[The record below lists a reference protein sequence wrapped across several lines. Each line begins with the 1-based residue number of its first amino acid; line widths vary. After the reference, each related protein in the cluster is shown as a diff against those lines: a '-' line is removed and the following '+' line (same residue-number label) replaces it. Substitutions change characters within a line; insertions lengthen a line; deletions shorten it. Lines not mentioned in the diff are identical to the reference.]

1 MSPSIR
7 QQLQNR
13 KRRILR
19 RLANRQ
25 WEEQLSPM
33 FSASNIHYELSNR
46 IHGLDCGGIGLI
58 HLLARQTGLI
68 DAINDSLHLLKVH
81 LPYWESDHVLNIAYN
96 IVTGGDCLQ
105 DIELRRQDEVYLN
118 ALGAQRAPDP
128 TTAGDFCRR
137 FSEADV
143 QGLMEAINGVRV
155 KNVWKQQPPEFFK
168 RAILDAD
175 GTIAPTTGECKQ
187 GMDIS
192 YDGQWGYHPLVISL
206 ANTKEPLYLINRS
219 GNRPSS
225 EQAGEYFDRAIAWC
239 RAGGFQ
245 SVLLRGDTDFS
256 QTKRLDGWNDNDVEF
271 LFGFNAMPNL
281 NEHANHLPESAWS
294 KLQRPARYEVKTEPR
309 QRPENV
315 KEQLVVERE
324 YENIRLKGEDVA
336 EFDYRPGECEYFYRI
351 VVVRKN
357 LSVEKGQLV
366 LYDNIRYFFYI
377 TNLRR
382 ESAAEIVLLANDRC
396 DQENLIEQLKNG
408 VKAMKM
414 PVDNLVSN
422 WAYMVMASV
431 AWTLKAW
438 WGLWLPVT
446 PGRWQERHES
456 QKQSVLKM
464 EFKRFVNA
472 VVRVPC
478 QIVRQGRKIIYRL
491 LAWNPWQDVMLRMVE
506 ALRRPMRC

>member
-1 MSPSIR
+1 VSPSIR
-7 QQLQNR
+7 QRLNNR
-13 KRRILR
+13 KRRIFR

-25 WEEQLSPM
+25 WEDQASPM
-33 FSASNIHYELSNR
+33 FSASNIHYDLSDR

-68 DAINDSLHLLKVH
+68 DAINNSIHLLKVH

-96 IVTGGDCLQ
+96 VVSGGDCLQ
-105 DIELRRQDEVYLN
+105 DLELRRNDEVYLN
-118 ALGAQRAPDP
+118 ALGTQRIPDP

-137 FSEADV
+137 FSQADV
-143 QGLMEAINGVRV
+143 LGLMEGINSVR
-155 KNVWKQQPPEFFK
+155 KTVWKQQPPEFFR

-192 YDGQWGYHPLVISL
+192 YDGQWGYHPLLISL
-206 ANTKEPLYLINRS
+206 ANTKEPLYLVNRS

-225 EQAGEYFDRAIAWC
+225 EQAGEYFDRAIALC
-239 RAGGFQ
+239 RAGGFE

-256 QTKRLDGWNDNDVEF
+256 QTRRLDGWNDDGVEF
-271 LFGFNAMPNL
+271 LFGLDAMPNL
-281 NEHANHLPESAWS
+281 KERANGLPQSAWS
-294 KLQRPARYEVKTEPR
+294 KLERPARYEMKTQPR
-309 QRPENV
+309 QRPERV
-315 KEQLVVERE
+315 KEQLVIERE
-324 YENIRLKGEDVA
+324 YKNIRLLSEDVA
-336 EFDYRPGECEYFYRI
+336 EFDYRPSGCKKSYRV

-357 LSVEKGQLV
+357 LSVEKGQWV
-366 LYDNIRYFFYI
+366 LYDDIRYFFYI
-377 TNLRR
+377 TNLRG

-408 VKAMKM
+408 VKALRM

-438 WGLWLPVT
+438 WGLCLPVQ
-446 PGRWQERHES
+446 PGRWRERQEA
-456 QKQSVLKM
+456 QKQDVLKM

-478 QIVRQGRKIIYRL
+478 QLIRQGRKLIYRL
-491 LAWNPWQDVMLRMVE
+491 LAWNPWQEVMLRMVE
-506 ALRRPMRC
+506 GLRRPMNC